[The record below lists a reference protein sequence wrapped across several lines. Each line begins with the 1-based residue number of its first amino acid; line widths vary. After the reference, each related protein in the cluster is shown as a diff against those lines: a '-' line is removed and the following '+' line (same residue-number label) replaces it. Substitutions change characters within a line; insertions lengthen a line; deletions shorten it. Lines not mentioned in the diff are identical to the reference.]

1 MAPKKPSLIKSYMAG
16 LADVVSGERYTTI
29 LGYFFPELITA
40 FLVNSLLGLIDA
52 TFVGHLKSTTLFV
65 ALGATA
71 SLLHFVKKVTEGI
84 SVGTIILCGQYNGL
98 KRFRDVGTA
107 AVSAFW
113 VMVVIGGMVSVTLY
127 FGAQTIFSFYHLSH
141 KTMHAALP
149 ILQLSALSIFL
160 QFLYFALIGF
170 LRGIKNTR
178 LPMNF
183 FVLGGLFFVFFDYA
197 LVFGRFGFPEM
208 GLIGSA
214 IATLVQQSV
223 MLIAAIVYIFFN
235 PSMRQYCLGIFSSI
249 DRKMA
254 LDIIRLSWP
263 VMIDKAVVAT
273 TKIWLWRLY
282 APMGKVALA
291 SFSAV
296 DKMEQLAFVP
306 ALAFAQVITFLVSND
321 YGAANWKGIKNNIKK
336 VLFLSSSMVFALL
349 LVFALWP
356 EVVIQL
362 FDAKGKFTWFAGAV
376 FPMISVMVIFD
387 LLQVILAGA
396 LRGAANVRVVMV
408 TRVVVYAVLFF
419 PLSYFFSLLPIE
431 NVLLKFI
438 LIYSSFYIADGVMGL
453 IYVLWFRR
461 DRWKYDADVSCDR
474 NSEDEHA
481 THNGE
486 RGSSSGES
494 RPS

>member
-1 MAPKKPSLIKSYMAG
+1 MAG
-16 LADVVSGERYTTI
+16 LTDVVSGERYTTI

-40 FLVNSLLGLIDA
+40 FLVNSLLGLVDA
-52 TFVGHLKSTTLFV
+52 TFIGHLKSTTLFV
-65 ALGATA
+65 ALGATT

-98 KRFRDVGTA
+98 KRFQDVGA
-107 AVSAFW
+107 AAISAFW
-113 VMVVIGGMVSVTLY
+113 VMIVIGGFVSVSLY
-127 FGAQTIFSFYHLSH
+127 FGAHSIFSFYHLSS
-141 KTMHAALP
+141 KTMNAAIP
-149 ILQLSALSIFL
+149 ILQLSAISIFL

-197 LVFGRFGFPEM
+197 FVFGKCGFPEM
-208 GLIGSA
+208 GLLGSA
-214 IATLVQQSV
+214 IASVIQQSV
-223 MLIAAIVYIFFN
+223 MLVAALVYIFFN
-235 PSMRQYCLGIFSSI
+235 PSMRKYCLGIFSSI

-254 LDIIRLSWP
+254 LDVMRLSWP

-291 SFSAV
+291 SFSVV

-306 ALAFAQVITFLVSND
+306 AIAFAQVITFLVSND
-321 YGAANWKGIKNNIKK
+321 YSVANWRGIKNNIKK

-349 LVFALWP
+349 LIFALWP
-356 EVVIQL
+356 EHVIQF
-362 FDAKGKFTWFAGAV
+362 FDVKGRFTWFAGAV

-387 LLQVILAGA
+387 LLQIILAGA
-396 LRGAANVRVVMV
+396 LRGAANVRLVMM
-408 TRVVVYAVLFF
+408 TRVVVYGVLFF
-419 PLSYFFSLLPIE
+419 PISYFFSLLPLE

-453 IYVLWFRR
+453 VYILWFRR
-461 DRWKYDADVSCDR
+461 DRWKYDADISY
-474 NSEDEHA
+474 NSEDEHG
-481 THNGE
+481 THNGK
-486 RGSSSGES
+486 
-494 RPS
+494 